1 MTSTSYRMNGD
12 GKWVEMTPE
21 EVKQDRLKG
30 ERELQEKIK
39 RKGHDCSDTPES
51 YEFWEDGR
59 YYHGWNCSPCGDLIH
74 TG

>member
-1 MTSTSYRMNGD
+1 MTVTSYRMNSD

-59 YYHGWNCSPCGDLIH
+59 YYHGWNCSTCGDLIH

>member
-1 MTSTSYRMNGD
+1 MTVTNYRMNSD

-21 EVKQDRLKG
+21 EVERDRIEG
-30 ERELQEKIK
+30 ERKLKEKIK
-39 RKGHDCSDTPES
+39 RKGHDCSDTPEP

-59 YYHGWNCSPCGDLIH
+59 YYDGWNCSTCGDLIH